1 MKKTTSVT
9 TFNNWTKQLSK
20 LKRSKANFTI
30 HNVAKGI
37 KKSNNCA
44 RANIGILLVNL
55 PITDINE
62 FAILVADIF
71 ADPIIGTPLVASGSL
86 YMCLYYNVDY
96 QLKSSQTKVPQY
108 TTYFFTTYQ
117 SDYHPSSNPQRFQF
131 HIHKIS

>member
-1 MKKTTSVT
+1 MTLAM

-37 KKSNNCA
+37 KKSNNCTH
-44 RANIGILLVNL
+44 ANIGILPVNL

-71 ADPIIGTPLVASGSL
+71 ADPIISTPL
-86 YMCLYYNVDY
+86 
-96 QLKSSQTKVPQY
+96 QTTEPLRVTQGV
-108 TTYFFTTYQ
+108 
-117 SDYHPSSNPQRFQF
+117 
-131 HIHKIS
+131 I

>member
-1 MKKTTSVT
+1 MKKTTSAT

-44 RANIGILLVNL
+44 RTNIGILLVNL

-62 FAILVADIF
+62 FAISVADIF
-71 ADPIIGTPLVASGSL
+71 ADPIIGTPLDFS
-86 YMCLYYNVDY
+86 M
-96 QLKSSQTKVPQY
+96 
-108 TTYFFTTYQ
+108 
-117 SDYHPSSNPQRFQF
+117 F
-131 HIHKIS
+131 HYVSFLQIRSHIG